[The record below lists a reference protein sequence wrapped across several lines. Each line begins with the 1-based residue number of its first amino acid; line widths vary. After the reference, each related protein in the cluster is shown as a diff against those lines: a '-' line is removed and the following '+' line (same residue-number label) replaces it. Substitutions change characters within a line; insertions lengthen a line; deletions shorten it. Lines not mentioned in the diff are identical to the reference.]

1 LKPRWMSEMNT
12 VRNRSGAWGLRSSM
26 PRPPFLSVPAKIAIS
41 CYGGVTQERRFVY
54 KKGT

>member
-1 LKPRWMSEMNT
+1 
-12 VRNRSGAWGLRSSM
+12 M